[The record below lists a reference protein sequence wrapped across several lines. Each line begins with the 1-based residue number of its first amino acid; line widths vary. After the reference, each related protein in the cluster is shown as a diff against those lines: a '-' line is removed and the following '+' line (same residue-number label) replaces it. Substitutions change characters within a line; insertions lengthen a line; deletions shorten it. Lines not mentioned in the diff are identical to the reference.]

1 MGIDLMQSVWYDIC
15 INLCAV
21 AQLQAGNAFNKGVK
35 IMKNK
40 KTAGRNL
47 FAVLFFAA
55 IMAIAAAVNVCLYAS
70 ADDGTDASATLN
82 AANLQI
88 YEVVL
93 FAILGVAVILFLVFA
108 ILKYIY
114 DAKAVNKDLRGA
126 EQKAGMTA
134 ESDNA
139 QNDQSVAEAAFSAEE
154 AQILDDETVSEAE
167 EAQIFEKEN
176 APVAAVPDKI
186 ATDTMPDAEQAQ
198 ILAKETMPDSE
209 EAQDTDEGEDMPVVE
224 LREGQFAV
232 RFNRSLTAK
241 LILSEER
248 VKQYFAETANYILS
262 FARVRGRMSW
272 KNMSFSA
279 GRESIAKLSIR
290 GKTLWLFLALNPA
303 EFMQDKY
310 GGEDFSQSSQY
321 EKTPYAFRIR
331 SDRALKWAK
340 ELVDLLAQNK
350 GLERGVPVTEFA
362 AADYPY
368 DTQENLIE
376 RRLIKVYSDEEL
388 PEDAELVSMGYGTIL
403 KRVSAA
409 EAHAMIE
416 DSVARK
422 LVHSA
427 VQTSAA
433 GGAVRKKGRRY
444 AINIDTLSE
453 NFSAGDRVDIQ
464 VLKAK
469 GLVPAREECIKIL
482 ARGVLDKPLTVVAD
496 DFSADAVK
504 MIVLTGGEALQG

>member
-55 IMAIAAAVNVCLYAS
+55 VMAIAAAVNVCLYAS

-134 ESDNA
+134 ASDNA

-154 AQILDDETVSEAE
+154 AEMLDDDALS
-167 EAQIFEKEN
+167 
-176 APVAAVPDKI
+176 
-186 ATDTMPDAEQAQ
+186 DAEQAQ

-290 GKTLWLFLALNPA
+290 GKTLWLFLALNPV

-340 ELVDLLAQNK
+340 ELIDLLAQNK
-350 GLERGVPVTEFA
+350 GLERGVSVTEFA

>member
-139 QNDQSVAEAAFSAEE
+139 QNDQSVAETAFS
-154 AQILDDETVSEAE
+154 AE